1 MAQSP
6 TIVRIVVNGRP
17 WKTPGCTNFDKAQ
30 GMLRQ
35 ALKSKC
41 WPSKPPLCAVA
52 PGGFIQAR
60 MPEYRGKQGWN
71 SRRRDFQDLI
81 PAAEEAA
88 EKVVTADIKREL
100 SLRVQFLTLGVD
112 LIPSGQAKGTYGIS
126 THAELVAV
134 IDLST
139 GRICKWT
146 GKSYPTPIQEHTL
159 VHETTLKS
167 HLWRSKGQRVLIL
180 GCHDLN
186 VFNNRSRANARN
198 PSRVERW
205 EKLDELACRLKPTLV
220 LHHPHQ
226 TDTWET
232 WQGGW
237 SGVRQHLDSVRT
249 YASGIAYFSWDSK
262 LRHPLEPRRC
272 LDRVLQRTRCG
283 DVMDICVNGY

>member
-17 WKTPGCTNFDKAQ
+17 WEKPGRVNFAKAR

-41 WPSKPPLCAVA
+41 WPSKPPLFAVT

-60 MPEYRGKQGWN
+60 MPEYSGEQGWN
-71 SRRRDFQDLI
+71 SRHRDFQNLI
-81 PAAEEAA
+81 AAAEEAA

-100 SLRVQFLTLGVD
+100 RPRVQFLTLGVD
-112 LIPSGQAKGTYGIS
+112 LVLPGQAKGTEGID

-146 GKSYPTPIQEHTL
+146 GKSYPTPAQEHTL
-159 VHETTLKS
+159 VHEAKLKS
-167 HLWRSKGQRVLIL
+167 HLWRYKGQRVLIL

-205 EKLDELACRLKPTLV
+205 EKLDELARQFKPTLV

-226 TDTWET
+226 TDTWEI

-249 YASGIAYFSWDSK
+249 YASGIAYFRWDSK
-262 LRHPLEPRRC
+262 SCLPLKPRRSF
-272 LDRVLQRTRCG
+272 DGVLQRTKCG
-283 DVMDICVNGY
+283 DVVDICVNGY